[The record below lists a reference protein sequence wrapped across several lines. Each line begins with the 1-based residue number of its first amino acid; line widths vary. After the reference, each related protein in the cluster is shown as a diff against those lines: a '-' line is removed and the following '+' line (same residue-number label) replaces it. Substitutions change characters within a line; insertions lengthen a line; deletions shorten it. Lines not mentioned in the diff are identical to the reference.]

1 MVSEN
6 KDVMVGPA
14 GRLKGVAPL
23 TYPHLES
30 LGLVETVSCGENIEF
45 IQDGASAEPLVL
57 LINEQSLQRECQSQ
71 IG

>member
-30 LGLVETVSCGENIEF
+30 LGLVETVSCGEYIEF